1 MVSLVDSEAVF
12 REHAGTVG
20 LPDDSIERLIN
31 RGIDTMAKIAYSVG
45 QPGDTPSQAD
55 LEGLID
61 GGDRNCTI
69 GEISALRRLVFESQ
83 TLMIAQI
90 KATVEGKSD
99 EGATELAPAEREDRM
114 KRQAERLRGLSL
126 EGELECGYAGYDTV
140 MKMLQDNAVT
150 YLHPNRFPSRRFELL
165 NEKKK
170 QEILVTNNQSLAVKS
185 NAQVP
190 HCDTSS
196 ELLLLQALTR
206 RALCLDLV
214 GAASFDVV
222 EKYHSMLMRCL
233 QETSPPGYR
242 QVDVEQILKADQRAW
257 LRLSE
262 MVKSGLKRGTD
273 GQLPLDSAFPRLET
287 DPQVCFQLLPLP
299 SGAAPK
305 RERPAEPP
313 SESRP
318 SKKSGG
324 VIKGKGKTKGK
335 HKQPKNMPEALRGKR
350 HVTGKGKRICWDYN
364 LPHGCSHTDVKDGG
378 ECPKGVHICME
389 WNCGRNHPLHK
400 HE

>member
-1 MVSLVDSEAVF
+1 
-12 REHAGTVG
+12 
-20 LPDDSIERLIN
+20 
-31 RGIDTMAKIAYSVG
+31 
-45 QPGDTPSQAD
+45 
-55 LEGLID
+55 
-61 GGDRNCTI
+61 
-69 GEISALRRLVFESQ
+69 
-83 TLMIAQI
+83 MIAQI

-170 QEILVTNNQSLAVKS
+170 QEILVTNNHSLAVKS

-242 QVDVEQILKADQRAW
+242 QVDVLQILKADQRAW

-287 DPQVCFQLLPLP
+287 
-299 SGAAPK
+299 
-305 RERPAEPP
+305 
-313 SESRP
+313 
-318 SKKSGG
+318 
-324 VIKGKGKTKGK
+324 
-335 HKQPKNMPEALRGKR
+335 ALRGKR

-378 ECPKGVHICME
+378 KLEQDFLLPPAVKSVPPIATLPVGSRRKGILRSAQSSGDPELDKAVYDSTE
-389 WNCGRNHPLHK
+389 EELRKGWLWGPDSPRRVLAAKAWDLRKAYKQLPVSEDSLRDSY
-400 HE
+400 